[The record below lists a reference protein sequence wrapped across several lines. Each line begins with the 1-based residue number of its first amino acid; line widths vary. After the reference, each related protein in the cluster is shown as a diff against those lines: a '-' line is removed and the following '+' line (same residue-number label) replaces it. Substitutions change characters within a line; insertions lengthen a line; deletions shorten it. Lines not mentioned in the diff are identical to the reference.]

1 MADCYKVFTFLLYQ
15 SISYEQY
22 CITASLLP
30 KPNFHHIKGCNMR
43 ALLAFMLTLYSA
55 VDDSPAN
62 NVVKSVRAY
71 REANEVQILEAL
83 RDYVAISNV
92 TADGA
97 NIRRN
102 AQYLA
107 SELKRRGLNAELL
120 ERQGVNPVVYAD
132 RISIGAKRTLVI
144 YTHYDGQ
151 PVRPS
156 EWKVNADLTD
166 PDEQKRPW
174 TPVLYDKPQSEGGK
188 RLGWPAVGSRID
200 PEWRL
205 YGRSSSD
212 DKGPIVA
219 ILSALDALKDAK
231 VEPTSNLRFVFDG
244 EEEDGSPNL
253 ADFIKGHADKL
264 KGDIWLIFDGPTHQ
278 SRRPQLVF
286 GVRGVVDF
294 EITVYGAV
302 KELHSGHYGN
312 FAPNPALR
320 LSHLLTSMKDERGN
334 VLVKGFE
341 DSVEPLSELEQQA
354 IENLPDFD
362 AQLREEFQ
370 FAESEGSPQTY
381 WERLSHPSLNIR
393 GMASSRVGKEATNTV
408 PASATAAIEVRLV
421 KGNDPKQMVNLIVK
435 HIEARG
441 YHVVDED
448 PDPAARRKYP
458 LIAKVTR
465 GPGYPAA
472 RTPMDNPLARQVQGA
487 MRAVTGDSL
496 LLVPSMGGSLTLHVL
511 PDPFVIVPTVNH
523 DNNQHSS
530 DENLRIANLWYAVDV
545 VSVILTMP

>member
-1 MADCYKVFTFLLYQ
+1 MAGRPESDR
-15 SISYEQY
+15 SRM
-22 CITASLLP
+22 A
-30 KPNFHHIKGCNMR
+30 
-43 ALLAFMLTLYSA
+43 AL
-55 VDDSPAN
+55 
-62 NVVKSVRAY
+62 
-71 REANEVQILEAL
+71 
-83 RDYVAISNV
+83 
-92 TADGA
+92 
-97 NIRRN
+97 
-102 AQYLA
+102 
-107 SELKRRGLNAELL
+107 
-120 ERQGVNPVVYAD
+120 
-132 RISIGAKRTLVI
+132 
-144 YTHYDGQ
+144 
-151 PVRPS
+151 
-156 EWKVNADLTD
+156 W
-166 PDEQKRPW
+166 
-174 TPVLYDKPQSEGGK
+174 GG
-188 RLGWPAVGSRID
+188 P
-200 PEWRL
+200 PPH
-205 YGRSSSD
+205 

-219 ILSALDALKDAK
+219 ILSALDALKEAK

-320 LSHLLTSMKDERGN
+320 LSHLLASMKDERGN

-370 FAESEGSPQTY
+370 FAESEGGPQTY

-408 PASATAAIEVRLV
+408 PASATAAIDVRLV

-441 YHVVDED
+441 YHVVGED
-448 PDPAARRKYP
+448 RTQRPA
-458 LIAKVTR
+458 
-465 GPGYPAA
+465 GS
-472 RTPMDNPLARQVQGA
+472 TP
-487 MRAVTGDSL
+487 
-496 LLVPSMGGSLTLHVL
+496 
-511 PDPFVIVPTVNH
+511 
-523 DNNQHSS
+523 
-530 DENLRIANLWYAVDV
+530 
-545 VSVILTMP
+545 

>member
-1 MADCYKVFTFLLYQ
+1 
-15 SISYEQY
+15 
-22 CITASLLP
+22 
-30 KPNFHHIKGCNMR
+30 MR

-62 NVVKSVRAY
+62 NVVKSVCAY

-83 RDYVAISNV
+83 RDYVAIPNV

-97 NIRRN
+97 NVRRN

-151 PVRPS
+151 PVRPA

-188 RLGWPAVGSRID
+188 RLAWPAVGSRID

-320 LSHLLTSMKDERGN
+320 LSHLLASMKDERGN

-354 IENLPDFD
+354 VENLPDFD

-408 PASATAAIEVRLV
+408 PASATAAIEVRLI

-441 YHVVDED
+441 YHVVDEN

>member
-1 MADCYKVFTFLLYQ
+1 MGQ
-15 SISYEQY
+15 S
-22 CITASLLP
+22 
-30 KPNFHHIKGCNMR
+30 
-43 ALLAFMLTLYSA
+43 
-55 VDDSPAN
+55 
-62 NVVKSVRAY
+62 
-71 REANEVQILEAL
+71 
-83 RDYVAISNV
+83 
-92 TADGA
+92 
-97 NIRRN
+97 
-102 AQYLA
+102 
-107 SELKRRGLNAELL
+107 
-120 ERQGVNPVVYAD
+120 
-132 RISIGAKRTLVI
+132 
-144 YTHYDGQ
+144 
-151 PVRPS
+151 
-156 EWKVNADLTD
+156 
-166 PDEQKRPW
+166 
-174 TPVLYDKPQSEGGK
+174 
-188 RLGWPAVGSRID
+188 
-200 PEWRL
+200 
-205 YGRSSSD
+205 
-212 DKGPIVA
+212 
-219 ILSALDALKDAK
+219 
-231 VEPTSNLRFVFDG
+231 
-244 EEEDGSPNL
+244 
-253 ADFIKGHADKL
+253 
-264 KGDIWLIFDGPTHQ
+264 
-278 SRRPQLVF
+278 
-286 GVRGVVDF
+286 
-294 EITVYGAV
+294 
-302 KELHSGHYGN
+302 
-312 FAPNPALR
+312 
-320 LSHLLTSMKDERGN
+320 
-334 VLVKGFE
+334 
-341 DSVEPLSELEQQA
+341 LSELEQQA

-408 PASATAAIEVRLV
+408 PASATTVIDVRLV

>member
-1 MADCYKVFTFLLYQ
+1 MERPDPDP
-15 SISYEQY
+15 E
-22 CITASLLP
+22 
-30 KPNFHHIKGCNMR
+30 R
-43 ALLAFMLTLYSA
+43 
-55 VDDSPAN
+55 DDG
-62 NVVKSVRAY
+62 
-71 REANEVQILEAL
+71 
-83 RDYVAISNV
+83 
-92 TADGA
+92 ADGEA
-97 NIRRN
+97 DEDGGDADGRAGRPDD
-102 AQYLA
+102 LDR
-107 SELKRRGLNAELL
+107 RRGLGRDGLL
-120 ERQGVNPVVYAD
+120 
-132 RISIGAKRTLVI
+132 
-144 YTHYDGQ
+144 
-151 PVRPS
+151 
-156 EWKVNADLTD
+156 
-166 PDEQKRPW
+166 
-174 TPVLYDKPQSEGGK
+174 
-188 RLGWPAVGSRID
+188 
-200 PEWRL
+200 
-205 YGRSSSD
+205 
-212 DKGPIVA
+212 
-219 ILSALDALKDAK
+219 
-231 VEPTSNLRFVFDG
+231 
-244 EEEDGSPNL
+244 
-253 ADFIKGHADKL
+253 
-264 KGDIWLIFDGPTHQ
+264 
-278 SRRPQLVF
+278 
-286 GVRGVVDF
+286 VVDF

-320 LSHLLTSMKDERGN
+320 LSHLLASMKDERGN

>member
-1 MADCYKVFTFLLYQ
+1 
-15 SISYEQY
+15 
-22 CITASLLP
+22 
-30 KPNFHHIKGCNMR
+30 
-43 ALLAFMLTLYSA
+43 
-55 VDDSPAN
+55 
-62 NVVKSVRAY
+62 
-71 REANEVQILEAL
+71 
-83 RDYVAISNV
+83 
-92 TADGA
+92 
-97 NIRRN
+97 
-102 AQYLA
+102 
-107 SELKRRGLNAELL
+107 
-120 ERQGVNPVVYAD
+120 
-132 RISIGAKRTLVI
+132 
-144 YTHYDGQ
+144 
-151 PVRPS
+151 
-156 EWKVNADLTD
+156 VNADLTD

-320 LSHLLTSMKDERGN
+320 LSHLLASMKDERGN

-408 PASATAAIEVRLV
+408 PASATAAIDVRLV

>member
-1 MADCYKVFTFLLYQ
+1 M
-15 SISYEQY
+15 
-22 CITASLLP
+22 
-30 KPNFHHIKGCNMR
+30 
-43 ALLAFMLTLYSA
+43 LALYSA

-83 RDYVAISNV
+83 RDYVAIPNV

-97 NIRRN
+97 NVRRN

-107 SELKRRGLNAELL
+107 SELKRRGLNVELL

-151 PVRPS
+151 PVRPAD
-156 EWKVNADLTD
+156 WKVNADLTD

-188 RLGWPAVGSRID
+188 RLGWPVVGSRID

-253 ADFIKGHADKL
+253 ADFIKGHSDKL

-312 FAPNPALR
+312 FGLPPKTWSSLNGNRTTGREPGSDSCENDPDRTRSR
-320 LSHLLTSMKDERGN
+320 LS
-334 VLVKGFE
+334 
-341 DSVEPLSELEQQA
+341 
-354 IENLPDFD
+354 
-362 AQLREEFQ
+362 
-370 FAESEGSPQTY
+370 
-381 WERLSHPSLNIR
+381 
-393 GMASSRVGKEATNTV
+393 
-408 PASATAAIEVRLV
+408 SATS
-421 KGNDPKQMVNLIVK
+421 KLIST
-435 HIEARG
+435 
-441 YHVVDED
+441 
-448 PDPAARRKYP
+448 PA
-458 LIAKVTR
+458 
-465 GPGYPAA
+465 
-472 RTPMDNPLARQVQGA
+472 
-487 MRAVTGDSL
+487 
-496 LLVPSMGGSLTLHVL
+496 
-511 PDPFVIVPTVNH
+511 
-523 DNNQHSS
+523 
-530 DENLRIANLWYAVDV
+530 
-545 VSVILTMP
+545 

>member
-1 MADCYKVFTFLLYQ
+1 
-15 SISYEQY
+15 
-22 CITASLLP
+22 
-30 KPNFHHIKGCNMR
+30 
-43 ALLAFMLTLYSA
+43 
-55 VDDSPAN
+55 
-62 NVVKSVRAY
+62 
-71 REANEVQILEAL
+71 
-83 RDYVAISNV
+83 
-92 TADGA
+92 
-97 NIRRN
+97 
-102 AQYLA
+102 
-107 SELKRRGLNAELL
+107 
-120 ERQGVNPVVYAD
+120 
-132 RISIGAKRTLVI
+132 
-144 YTHYDGQ
+144 
-151 PVRPS
+151 
-156 EWKVNADLTD
+156 
-166 PDEQKRPW
+166 
-174 TPVLYDKPQSEGGK
+174 
-188 RLGWPAVGSRID
+188 
-200 PEWRL
+200 
-205 YGRSSSD
+205 
-212 DKGPIVA
+212 
-219 ILSALDALKDAK
+219 
-231 VEPTSNLRFVFDG
+231 
-244 EEEDGSPNL
+244 
-253 ADFIKGHADKL
+253 
-264 KGDIWLIFDGPTHQ
+264 
-278 SRRPQLVF
+278 
-286 GVRGVVDF
+286 
-294 EITVYGAV
+294 
-302 KELHSGHYGN
+302 
-312 FAPNPALR
+312 
-320 LSHLLTSMKDERGN
+320 MKDERGN

-408 PASATAAIEVRLV
+408 PASATVAIDVRLV

-530 DENLRIANLWYAVDV
+530 DENLRIANLWYAIDV

>member
-1 MADCYKVFTFLLYQ
+1 
-15 SISYEQY
+15 
-22 CITASLLP
+22 
-30 KPNFHHIKGCNMR
+30 MR

-83 RDYVAISNV
+83 RDYVAIPNV

-97 NIRRN
+97 NVRRN

-107 SELKRRGLNAELL
+107 SELKRRGLNVELL

-151 PVRPS
+151 PVRPA

-188 RLGWPAVGSRID
+188 RLGWPVVGSRID

-320 LSHLLTSMKDERGN
+320 LSHLLASMKDERGN

-362 AQLREEFQ
+362 AQLREELQ

-408 PASATAAIEVRLV
+408 PASATVAIDVRLV